1 MTAPKS
7 TVPAVRAWL
16 TGQFTTV
23 CAGIVG
29 DPVTRAVQVFT
40 CVQNRDTDDDLVIVG
55 TTSRSQITP
64 LVMMGGF
71 PPGSLSEEAQITC
84 QIVVFGTGPD
94 TPADVADRAW
104 SVQQQLAAVVWADPT
119 LGGHAIRAALG
130 DIEDQS
136 AEDEDDNLVCQLS
149 FTVTYTAQI

>member
-1 MTAPKS
+1 MSWPQS
-7 TVPAVRAWL
+7 TVPAVRDWL
-16 TGQFTTV
+16 ASQFTTV

-40 CVQNRDTDDDLVIVG
+40 CVQHRDTDDDLVIVG
-55 TTSRSQITP
+55 TTSRSQIAP

-71 PPGSLSEEAQITC
+71 LPGSLSEEAQVTC
-84 QIVVFGTGPD
+84 QVVTFGTGPD
-94 TPADVADRAW
+94 SPAAVADRAW
-104 SVQQQLAAVVWADPT
+104 SVLQQLTAVVWADPT
-119 LGGHAIRAALG
+119 LGGHAIRAAVG
-130 DIEDQS
+130 DIEDRS